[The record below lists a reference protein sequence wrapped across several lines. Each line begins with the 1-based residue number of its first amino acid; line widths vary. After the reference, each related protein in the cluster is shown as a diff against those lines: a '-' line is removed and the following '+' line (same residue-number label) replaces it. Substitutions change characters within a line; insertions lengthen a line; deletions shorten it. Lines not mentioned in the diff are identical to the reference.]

1 MHPLL
6 SVLFAACFTLLAVGH
21 ARAEQKAADFTLAN
35 GMRVVVIPDHRL
47 PVVTHMVWYRA
58 GAADDPPG
66 VSGIAHFLEHL
77 MFKSTQRMKSG
88 EFARTISR
96 LGGRDNAS
104 TVHDTTTY
112 FERVAKE
119 HLRTLM
125 QLEAD
130 RMVNLRLTE
139 EEVRTEREVIKE
151 ERRSNVDAD
160 PVSVLSEQMLT
171 VLYRSHPYR
180 RPVLGFAD
188 EMSRLTRQ
196 DAIAFYRR
204 FYAPNNAI
212 LVVAGDVTPEEVKT
226 LAEATYGR
234 NKANPAVVR
243 AAREPEPAPT
253 ASRRVHLEDARAG
266 TSMLLRY
273 YNVPSYP
280 SAPGEAESLQV
291 LAQIVGA
298 DDASRLYRQLVETK
312 IADAANCKYVG
323 NGLDSGRLIFLVIP
337 AAGVALDKAEAALDA
352 VIAELRKTG
361 VTQQELDG
369 AKSALEAQDVFESDD
384 QSLLARRY
392 GEGVALGRSVADVDA
407 VPSRIQGTR
416 LEDIRQ
422 AANTFLRLERSVTGT
437 LTPPPQTVETVGSSL
452 TPAKP

>member
-1 MHPLL
+1 MISARSGPDVHPLL
-6 SVLFAACFTLLAVGH
+6 SVLFAACFTLLAADH
-21 ARAEQKAADFTLAN
+21 ARAEQKAADFTLPN

-112 FERVAKE
+112 FERAAKE

-253 ASRRVHLEDARAG
+253 TSRRVHLEDARAG

-273 YNVPSYP
+273 YQRPELP
-280 SAPGEAESLQV
+280 LGAGRGGKPAGAGPDRGRGRCLAAIPTAGGDEDRGRCQLQV
-291 LAQIVGA
+291 CRQR
-298 DDASRLYRQLVETK
+298 SRQWPTDIPRHTCGRGGPRQ
-312 IADAANCKYVG
+312 
-323 NGLDSGRLIFLVIP
+323 GR
-337 AAGVALDKAEAALDA
+337 G
-352 VIAELRKTG
+352 R
-361 VTQQELDG
+361 
-369 AKSALEAQDVFESDD
+369 
-384 QSLLARRY
+384 ARRHHRRASQD
-392 GEGVALGRSVADVDA
+392 GGDTAGAGWRQVCPRSPRRVRV
-407 VPSRIQGTR
+407 
-416 LEDIRQ
+416 
-422 AANTFLRLERSVTGT
+422 
-437 LTPPPQTVETVGSSL
+437 
-452 TPAKP
+452 